1 MTFLSRSVYLL
12 GKITWDERV
21 SVGILEK
28 RLIKNIRETCEKSLQ
43 KGTTHGRVSLS
54 NVKKLGEWRKKKDEN
69 VLISC
74 LWKKYLLFAE

>member
-28 RLIKNIRETCEKSLQ
+28 RLLKNIRETCEKSLQ
-43 KGTTHGRVSLS
+43 KGTMHGRMSLS
-54 NVKKLGEWRKKKDEN
+54 NVKKLWEWRKKKDEN

-74 LWKKYLLFAE
+74 PWKKYLLFAE

>member
-21 SVGILEK
+21 SVSILEK
-28 RLIKNIRETCEKSLQ
+28 RLIKNIRETCEKNLQ
-43 KGTTHGRVSLS
+43 KGTRHGRVSLS
-54 NVKKLGEWRKKKDEN
+54 NVKKLWEWRKKKDEN